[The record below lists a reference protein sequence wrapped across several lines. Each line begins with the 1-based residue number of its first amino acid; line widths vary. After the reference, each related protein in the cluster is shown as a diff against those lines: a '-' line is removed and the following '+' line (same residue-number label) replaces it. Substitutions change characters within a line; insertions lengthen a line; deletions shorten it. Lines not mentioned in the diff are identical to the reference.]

1 MHNQTLMA
9 NNETTFLPL
18 IIFCSRI
25 YQNFATVLAV
35 LDNYY
40 IDML

>member
-1 MHNQTLMA
+1 MA
-9 NNETTFLPL
+9 NNEMTFLL
-18 IIFCSRI
+18 IIMFCSRI

-40 IDML
+40 IDIL